1 MKIILTI
8 LITSFLIFLIMLM
21 LNYSSYNGNNKTKIN
36 NEKERKN

>member
-8 LITSFLIFLIMLM
+8 LITSFLIFLIVLM
-21 LNYSSYNGNNKTKIN
+21 LNYSTYNGNNKIKIN

>member
-8 LITSFLIFLIMLM
+8 LITSFIIFLAILM
-21 LNYSSYNGNNKTKIN
+21 LNYSTYNGNNKTKIN